1 MLSHLF
7 RACISA
13 RVYLSRIND
22 ETFVSKALVIF
33 SKFSAQIRE
42 RVKHIMA
49 TRKLFD
55 ATARYLT
62 TTHENNDDDSVEKMN
77 LLNSKSMMMKQQL
90 HKQQQQQRANSKIK
104 LEINKRFLVS
114 TLANCA
120 QANRY
125 RDSNSLHRAK
135 EKEDTMM
142 KTPTTCKGGRKK
154 QQQQMKTPGTKKR
167 TRGEDQEEEDKKR
180 RRAGGGGASTS
191 SSSSSSSDEN
201 DDDENGDIEDK
212 IRKLL
217 LLSKTKRGR
226 GLIGAR
232 MDDVVKGDKVEN
244 ENSRGSTRKKSSAKK
259 KKEKRRRKEEKKR
272 EKKEKKEKSK
282 SSKTREMGN

>member
-1 MLSHLF
+1 M
-7 RACISA
+7 CISA
-13 RVYLSRIND
+13 RVYLSHIND
-22 ETFVSKALVIF
+22 ENSYLTTLESF
-33 SKFSAQIRE
+33 STSPHKYV
-42 RVKHIMA
+42 RVKRIMA

-62 TTHENNDDDSVEKMN
+62 TNHDDSDDERKKMM
-77 LLNSKSMMMKQQL
+77 KSMMMKQ
-90 HKQQQQQRANSKIK
+90 HHTQQQQLQSRANSKIK

-125 RDSNSLHRAK
+125 RDSNGLYRAK
-135 EKEDTMM
+135 EKEDAVM
-142 KTPTTCKGGRKK
+142 KTPTTRKGGKKK

-167 TRGEDQEEEDKKR
+167 TRSEDQEEEDKKR

-201 DDDENGDIEDK
+201 DDENENENDDIEDK

-232 MDDVVKGDKVEN
+232 MDDVVKEDFIEN
-244 ENSRGSTRKKSSAKK
+244 ENARGSTRKKSCAKK
-259 KKEKRRRKEEKKR
+259 KKEKRRRKKEKKR

>member
-1 MLSHLF
+1 MTINS
-7 RACISA
+7 
-13 RVYLSRIND
+13 YLINNSG
-22 ETFVSKALVIF
+22 EFFQCS
-33 SKFSAQIRE
+33 SAQIRA
-42 RVKHIMA
+42 RKTHQMA

-62 TTHENNDDDSVEKMN
+62 TTHDDSDDETKKMM
-77 LLNSKSMMMKQQL
+77 KSMMMKQ
-90 HKQQQQQRANSKIK
+90 HHTQQQQLQSRANSKIK
-104 LEINKRFLVS
+104 LEINKRFLAS

-120 QANRY
+120 HANRY
-125 RDSNSLHRAK
+125 RDANGLYRAK
-135 EKEDTMM
+135 EKEDAVM
-142 KTPTTCKGGRKK
+142 KTPSTCKSGRKK

-167 TRGEDQEEEDKKR
+167 TRSEDQEEETNEKR

-201 DDDENGDIEDK
+201 DDDENENDDIEDK

-244 ENSRGSTRKKSSAKK
+244 ENARGSTRKKSCAKK
-259 KKEKRRRKEEKKR
+259 KKEKRRRKKEKKR

>member
-1 MLSHLF
+1 MYLSH
-7 RACISA
+7 
-13 RVYLSRIND
+13 IND
-22 ETFVSKALVIF
+22 ENSYLTTLESF
-33 SKFSAQIRE
+33 STSPHKYV
-42 RVKHIMA
+42 RVKRIMA

-62 TTHENNDDDSVEKMN
+62 TTHDDSDDETKKMM
-77 LLNSKSMMMKQQL
+77 KSMLMKQ
-90 HKQQQQQRANSKIK
+90 HHTQQQQQQSVRANSKIK

-114 TLANCA
+114 TIANCA

-125 RDSNSLHRAK
+125 RDANSLYRAK

-142 KTPTTCKGGRKK
+142 KTPTTCKCGRKK
-154 QQQQMKTPGTKKR
+154 QQHLTMMKTPGTKKR
-167 TRGEDQEEEDKKR
+167 TRSEDQEEETNEKR

-201 DDDENGDIEDK
+201 DDENENDDIEDK

-232 MDDVVKGDKVEN
+232 MDDVVKEDFIEN
-244 ENSRGSTRKKSSAKK
+244 DARGSTRKKKSTKK
-259 KKEKRRRKEEKKR
+259 KKEKRRKKEKKR
-272 EKKEKKEKSK
+272 EKKEKKERSK